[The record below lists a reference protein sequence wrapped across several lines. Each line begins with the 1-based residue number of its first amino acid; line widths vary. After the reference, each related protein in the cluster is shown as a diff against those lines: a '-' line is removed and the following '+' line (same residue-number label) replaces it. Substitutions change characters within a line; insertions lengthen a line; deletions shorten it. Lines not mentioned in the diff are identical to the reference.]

1 MAALTL
7 YDDLVKRGV
16 EEPVIS
22 GSAPPQCNLRCSAGN
37 PFLMTGGPA
46 AIREGSLRSRLIDK
60 GVVAPSTDLV
70 RAWSPSWNPCRSTL
84 ACRDPFPT
92 LH

>member
-1 MAALTL
+1 MATLTL

-16 EEPVIS
+16 EEPFIT

-37 PFLMTGGPA
+37 PFLMTGGSSS

-60 GVVAPSTDLV
+60 GAVAPSTSMV
-70 RAWSPSWNPCRSTL
+70 RA
-84 ACRDPFPT
+84 
-92 LH
+92 